1 MKQRG
6 RLTACPDP
14 RDGMRTPQEFFIV
27 LLACMRNGIFTFGS
41 ELLAVF
47 GFSKNEPV
55 AMPTPAVVGYLPL
68 GVDDGPLSDF
78 NNAVAWHEACVF
90 RGLHEFH
97 VRPLIA
103 VVVDVIRNLGEKK
116 PLIPQHAMSFF
127 DKRGKGV
134 RESVSFFLGRFYAK
148 PKPSVEVLQFISA
161 LVWDVWRVVND
172 DIEK

>member
-6 RLTACPDP
+6 RLTARPDP

-68 GVDDGPLSDF
+68 GVDDGPLADF
-78 NNAVAWHEACVF
+78 NNAIARHEARIFGC
-90 RGLHEFH
+90 LDELDM
-97 VRPLIA
+97 RPLIA
-103 VVVDVIRNLGEKK
+103 VVVNVIRNLG
-116 PLIPQHAMSFF
+116 
-127 DKRGKGV
+127 
-134 RESVSFFLGRFYAK
+134 
-148 PKPSVEVLQFISA
+148 
-161 LVWDVWRVVND
+161 
-172 DIEK
+172 

>member
-1 MKQRG
+1 MLPAR
-6 RLTACPDP
+6 
-14 RDGMRTPQEFFIV
+14 V
-27 LLACMRNGIFTFGS
+27 VSLL
-41 ELLAVF
+41 
-47 GFSKNEPV
+47 
-55 AMPTPAVVGYLPL
+55 PARIH
-68 GVDDGPLSDF
+68 DGPFANLDDAIARRKT
-78 NNAVAWHEACVF
+78 N
-90 RGLHEFH
+90 GLTSFDEFH
-97 VRPLIA
+97 AGPLIT
-103 VVVDVIRNLGEKK
+103 VPVDVIRNLGEKK